1 MSKKDDILEMF
12 NGGAS
17 VKEIAT
23 AVGCRTE
30 YVRAVRCR
38 YVYGHWQAEKKRA
51 AERRRTRYR
60 TDAAFREARK
70 ARRNERGRERY
81 QTDPAYRERKLELSR
96 EWSRKKRRREREL
109 EAT

>member
-38 YVYGHWQAEKKRA
+38 YVYGHWEAEKKRA

-70 ARRNERGRERY
+70 AAQNERY
-81 QTDPAYRERKLELSR
+81 QTDPAYRKRKLELSR

>member
-30 YVRAVRCR
+30 YVRAVRSR
-38 YVYGHWQAEKKRA
+38 YVYGHWEAEKGRA
-51 AERRRTRYR
+51 SERRRKRYR
-60 TDAAFREARK
+60 TDAAYREATK
-70 ARRNERGRERY
+70 AAQNERYR
-81 QTDPAYRERKLELSR
+81 TNPAYRERKLASSR
-96 EWSRKKRRREREL
+96 ELYQKKRRREREL

>member
-1 MSKKDDILEMF
+1 MSKKDDILKMF

-30 YVRAVRCR
+30 YVRAVRSR
-38 YVYGHWQAEKKRA
+38 YVYGHWEVEKKRQS
-51 AERRRTRYR
+51 ERYR

-70 ARRNERGRERY
+70 AAQNERY